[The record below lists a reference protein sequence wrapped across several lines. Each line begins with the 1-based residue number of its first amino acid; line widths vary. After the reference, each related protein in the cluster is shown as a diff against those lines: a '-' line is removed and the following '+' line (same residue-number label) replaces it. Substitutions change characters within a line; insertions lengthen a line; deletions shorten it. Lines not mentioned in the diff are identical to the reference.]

1 MKQYSSREV
10 QRFLMDAGFQNVR
23 TKGGHQ
29 ICSDGKR
36 QVAVTV
42 AHMNACVANRII
54 KEYCMR

>member
-29 ICSDGKR
+29 IWSDGKR

-42 AHMNACVANRII
+42 AHMNACVANRIL

>member
-29 ICSDGKR
+29 IWSDGKR

-54 KEYCMR
+54 KEY

>member
-29 ICSDGKR
+29 IWSNGKR

-54 KEYCMR
+54 KEYCRR

>member
-10 QRFLMDAGFQNVR
+10 QRFLMDAGFHNVR
-23 TKGGHQ
+23 TRRGHQ
-29 ICSDGKR
+29 IWSDGKR

>member
-23 TKGGHQ
+23 TRGGHQ
-29 ICSDGKR
+29 IWSDGKR

-54 KEYCMR
+54 KQHCMR

>member
-23 TKGGHQ
+23 TRGGHQ
-29 ICSDGKR
+29 IWSDGKR
-36 QVAVTV
+36 HVAVTV

-54 KEYCMR
+54 KQYCMR